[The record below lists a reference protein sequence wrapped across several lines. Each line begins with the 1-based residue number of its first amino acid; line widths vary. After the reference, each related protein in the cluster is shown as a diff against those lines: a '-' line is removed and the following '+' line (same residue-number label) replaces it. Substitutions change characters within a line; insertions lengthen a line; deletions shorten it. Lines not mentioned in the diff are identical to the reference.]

1 MSLRQLTSKTSRVLT
16 RGTRKLV
23 LHPGEALLMLRM
35 AWWVS
40 VLSVAVRF
48 RPLPNAL
55 SIVAGSNTVAG
66 GRSFDLHVG
75 NQLARALDELLSLDL
90 LTLKPI
96 CWKRAAI
103 LHRYL
108 SLNGIHSRIHFGVRN
123 NADGNVSGHAWLE
136 SGGIPVLESQPPDY
150 VVTYS
155 FPGRE

>member
-1 MSLRQLTSKTSRVLT
+1 MSVRQLTNRTSRLLT
-16 RGTRKLV
+16 KGTRKLV

-40 VLSVAVRF
+40 VLSVVVRL
-48 RPLPNAL
+48 RPLPRAL
-55 SIVAGSNTVAG
+55 RIVAGSTSATG
-66 GRSFDLHVG
+66 DQSFDSHVG
-75 NQLARALDELLSLDL
+75 NHLARTLDEVLSVDL

-108 SLNGIHSRIHFGVRN
+108 SRKGINSRIHFGVRN
-123 NADGNVSGHAWLE
+123 NADGQVSGHAWLE
-136 SGGIPVLESQPPDY
+136 SGGTAVLESQPPDY

-155 FPGRE
+155 FPE